1 MARDQR
7 KRGSLETNIPAM
19 NCGYIIRKFA
29 HQTFCTAHNIA
40 AGGQC
45 CVKVHKQSTVVN
57 VMPNDKKMN
66 NTYNEVLTT
75 QSKTCTVHID
85 KSTRYNEKYT
95 AYITVGTQ
103 YIC

>member
-1 MARDQR
+1 MDSILFQNGGMKGNLEGGRER
-7 KRGSLETNIPAM
+7 KGSLKTNIPAM
-19 NCGYIIRKFA
+19 HCGYIIRKFA

-66 NTYNEVLTT
+66 
-75 QSKTCTVHID
+75 HI
-85 KSTRYNEKYT
+85 
-95 AYITVGTQ
+95 
-103 YIC
+103 

>member
-1 MARDQR
+1 MKENSRTARDQR
-7 KRGSLETNIPAM
+7 KGGSLETNITAM
-19 NCGYIIRKFA
+19 HCGYIIRKFA

-66 NTYNEVLTT
+66 
-75 QSKTCTVHID
+75 HI
-85 KSTRYNEKYT
+85 
-95 AYITVGTQ
+95 
-103 YIC
+103 